1 MSREDLKFV
10 NFPGQGREEVR
21 YATDQSQVLLTA
33 LPVKRLTYKN
43 EIKGLLYVK
52 RYVKMDI

>member
-1 MSREDLKFV
+1 MSREDLKFT

-33 LPVKRLTYKN
+33 LPMAPPRRNLLFLLHKS
-43 EIKGLLYVK
+43 GLNFF
-52 RYVKMDI
+52 ISH